1 MNTQF
6 WKGKNILLTGH
17 TGFKGSWLS
26 LWLQKLGANLIG
38 FSKDIP
44 TKPSLFELAN
54 VEDGMTSITG
64 NVCNYEQ
71 IEKVFEITSQRLLF
85 IWRLKRF
92 LDNHTKI
99 QLKLFQQM

>member
-1 MNTQF
+1 MGFWKSSLEDLVMNTQF

-26 LWLQKLGANLIG
+26 LWLQKLGVNLIG

-54 VEDGMTSITG
+54 VDF
-64 NVCNYEQ
+64 YEILLIQ
-71 IEKVFEITSQRLLF
+71 I
-85 IWRLKRF
+85 
-92 LDNHTKI
+92 H
-99 QLKLFQQM
+99 